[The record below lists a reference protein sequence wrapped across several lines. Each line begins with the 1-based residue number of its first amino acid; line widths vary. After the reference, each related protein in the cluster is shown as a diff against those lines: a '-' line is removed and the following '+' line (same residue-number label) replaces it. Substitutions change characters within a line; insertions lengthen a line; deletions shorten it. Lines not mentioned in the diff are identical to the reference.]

1 MNVKLKNNERMD
13 NIELFDKYIK
23 GNLSRQEQIEFDNQL
38 KSDKEF
44 AAEFKLYLFS
54 VDGICRETEQDNI
67 EFGVAMKNI
76 TKEQLREIIGPRKE
90 AVRPKVLKFRP
101 WIWQVASIAA
111 VVVIAF
117 TVVFQFEKQSR
128 YNVDDAIYACAGE
141 DAMLW
146 RSGAEQVDITTLSN
160 DELKAQLPKLIELY
174 NTATDNQEIADN
186 GYALAM
192 AYVRLHDRENARDIL
207 SQLIQ
212 RFGNDEDFQDDVK
225 KYKSIL
231 RLIK

>member
-1 MNVKLKNNERMD
+1 MD

-23 GNLSRQEQIEFDNQL
+23 GNLPKQEYIEFDNRL

-54 VDGICRETEQDNI
+54 VGGICRETEQDNI
-67 EFGVAMKNI
+67 EFGVAMKNL
-76 TKEQLREIIGPRKE
+76 TKEQLREIVGSRKE
-90 AVRPKVLKFRP
+90 VVKPKLLRFKP

-117 TVVFQFEKQSR
+117 TAVIRIEKQSR
-128 YNVDDAIYACAGE
+128 YNVDNAIYACAGE

-160 DELKAQLPKLIELY
+160 DELKTQLPKLVELY

-192 AYVRLHDRENARDIL
+192 AYVRLHDRENARVIL
-207 SQLIQ
+207 TQLIQ
-212 RFGNDEDFQDDVK
+212 RFGNNEDFQDDVK
-225 KYKSIL
+225 RYKSIL
-231 RLIK
+231 NLIK